1 MCYLFFKSL
10 FSSLI
15 CLMFLIVFHH
25 PLFSCETTT
34 KLSCI
39 KNCSEIFKHSL
50 SSIAGVGFR
59 TPLDMLS
66 PLYSIIRY
74 SANNVVVI
82 RKSEWI
88 CLSVEKFK
96 LCSDNCMDNR
106 QKMVELAN
114 VGYWTNICRILV
126 DKPKI
131 FSEFIT
137 CQRKH
142 LEEVGKK
149 CKPLPLKE
157 ELTISLWQFCRIMND
172 YTKCYAGIKLKC
184 SKNAIQIYRQI
195 SESINKAFERI
206 RHISREH
213 LLMPEECRKRISESN
228 KIILIEKSE
237 EEKEEIKEN
246 NNNDYWNDLINERN
260 VTLKNNG
267 NFFVL

>member
-1 MCYLFFKSL
+1 
-10 FSSLI
+10 
-15 CLMFLIVFHH
+15 MFLIVFHH
-25 PLFSCETTT
+25 SLFSCETTT

-114 VGYWTNICRILV
+114 VGYWTNIYNCMDNRQKMVELANVGYWTNIL
-126 DKPKI
+126 

-213 LLMPEECRKRISESN
+213 LLMPEECRKRISE
-228 KIILIEKSE
+228 
-237 EEKEEIKEN
+237 
-246 NNNDYWNDLINERN
+246 
-260 VTLKNNG
+260 
-267 NFFVL
+267 